1 MASISPTSVPTSPP
15 APPSILGAEELVEV
29 VVLLNGSGQLPCEV
43 QGSPAPTISWF
54 RGRRP
59 LPSGTRTTYVR
70 GGRALRVSGAQEADA
85 GLYVCL
91 ATNPAGTAHRT
102 VRLEVYGKAPGART
116 WRRLGSIPGLG
127 AFRGVSP
134 LSISSPSAWGGCAQ
148 LSVQ

>member
-1 MASISPTSVPTSPP
+1 MPLSPP

-85 GLYVCL
+85 GLYVCR

-102 VRLEVYGKAPGART
+102 VRLEVYGKAPGAMT
-116 WRRLGSIPGLG
+116 WRLGSIPGLG